1 MPQPHPQHRYRNEF
15 DDVTLDLVLIRP
27 KALSIRLKLKVR
39 GYENLATA
47 ESAAD

>member
-1 MPQPHPQHRYRNEF
+1 
-15 DDVTLDLVLIRP
+15 VTLDLVLIRP